1 MKKIAIVT
9 IVVSLLM
16 SLFCVYYFSGVKTKN
31 STTWYKD
38 KDTYQGAEDV
48 YDYSNKTDKLDSI
61 DIQEWNEFL
70 FVPEAEL
77 ETMST
82 ETLLLTTLDYPFLV
96 DIYLFDSY
104 REGYNKLK
112 SANNVIGELISRRDM
127 TEVLTDFYLNL
138 DLNKIKE
145 TDENS
150 VINMTFINLL
160 YSDDDVIERLNISQR
175 KALIYKGYENLK
187 QYYSE
192 YSDYYAL
199 APLESL
205 VGKLLYVDNVRFRA
219 LVDRS
224 ESLKSLIEGEAVG
237 IDKGVHS
244 SLFDQIGEIV
254 ENDYLRK

>member
-1 MKKIAIVT
+1 MFFPIIRISFIPA
-9 IVVSLLM
+9 
-16 SLFCVYYFSGVKTKN
+16 
-31 STTWYKD
+31 
-38 KDTYQGAEDV
+38 
-48 YDYSNKTDKLDSI
+48 
-61 DIQEWNEFL
+61 
-70 FVPEAEL
+70 
-77 ETMST
+77 
-82 ETLLLTTLDYPFLV
+82 
-96 DIYLFDSY
+96 IYLCH
-104 REGYNKLK
+104 LK
-112 SANNVIGELISRRDM
+112 
-127 TEVLTDFYLNL
+127 
-138 DLNKIKE
+138 KIKE

-205 VGKLLYVDNVRFRA
+205 VCKLLYVDNVRFRA